1 MEVGIRELK
10 KHLSAYLDRA
20 ARGEVIVVTDR
31 GTPKA
36 TLGPVLGRLR
46 LEEGWSEGWIRRG
59 EAVPPSPVRRSPAKR
74 TISDV
79 VAEDRGE

>member
-1 MEVGIRELK
+1 MDVGIRELK

-36 TLGPVLGRLR
+36 TLGPAPGRLR
-46 LEEGWSEGWIRRG
+46 LEEGWSEGWIRRA
-59 EAVPPSPVRRSPAKR
+59 EAIPPSATCRAPATR
-74 TISDV
+74 TIADV
-79 VAEDRGE
+79 VGEDRDE